1 MARTA
6 DSANLGIAVNLQG
19 VSHTFKSRPVF
30 EPVSVQLQAGS
41 ECLIRGTNGSGK
53 STLGRILSGELTP
66 AKGSVTWS
74 CGAEQLEVEVLCTRS
89 QRISPATAL
98 HPQLTIEELIAF
110 QGQFLP
116 WTSTSAAQDLI
127 QRAGL
132 EKQIHKAY
140 RDLSSGMQQRLKLA
154 LALASPAGL
163 IVLDEP
169 CANLDAT
176 GVAWYRETVQA
187 IRGKTTLIVC
197 SNDRSADFINPDYT
211 LDLSV

>member
-41 ECLIRGTNGSGK
+41 ECLISGTNGSGK

-66 AKGSVTWS
+66 ATGSVTWS
-74 CGAEQLEVEVLCTRS
+74 CGAEQLEAEVLCTRS

-98 HPQLTIEELIAF
+98 NPQLTIEELIAF

-116 WTSTSAAQDLI
+116 WTSQSAVQDLI
-127 QRAGL
+127 QGAGL
-132 EKQIHKAY
+132 KRHMNKAY
-140 RDLSSGMQQRLKLA
+140 RDLSSGMQQRVKLA
-154 LALASPAGL
+154 LALASQAGL

-169 CANLDAT
+169 CANLDAS
-176 GVAWYRETVQA
+176 GVAWYRETVQTV
-187 IRGKTTLIVC
+187 RGKTTLIVC

-211 LDLSV
+211 LNLSV